1 MVSTTQQAGR
11 SKKRRVP
18 VYEYVAGRSDFV
30 ETLRDIGGGLVK
42 LRLVATIVGN
52 EFATRY
58 KGTLLGAFWLTAT
71 ALMTVLGL
79 GLIYSQVFQTDFR
92 SFLPY
97 VAIGMMVWGLIS
109 ATVSEGT
116 GVFSNAHGVYSQMR
130 LPVSLFVYTLAGRS
144 IYAFFFRSLVV
155 LPLLYFRGEPIATE
169 AALEALGGLLLL
181 FWIGAWAAFP
191 LGLLGARY
199 KDTSQIASAFITFAF
214 FVTPVFWQG
223 ERLGEYSF
231 VVDFNPFHHFINV
244 VRGPLLGLQDV
255 TLSFMVAGAFAIV
268 LPVIAVFS
276 LAAHR
281 HKMAY
286 W

>member
-11 SKKRRVP
+11 TKTRRVP
-18 VYEYVAGRSDFV
+18 VYEYVAGRSDFA
-30 ETLRDIGGGLVK
+30 ETLRDVWGGLLK

-92 SFLPY
+92 AYLPY

-109 ATVSEGT
+109 ATFSEGT
-116 GVFSNAHGVYSQMR
+116 GVFSNAQSVYSQMR

-144 IYAFFFRSLVV
+144 MYAFFFRSLVV
-155 LPLLYFRGEPIATE
+155 LPLLYFRGEPVGTD

-199 KDTSQIASAFITFAF
+199 KDTVQIASAFITFAF

-223 ERLGEYSF
+223 ERLGEYSY

-255 TLSFMVAGAFAIV
+255 TLSFMVAGTFAII
-268 LPVIAVFS
+268 LPVVAVFS
-276 LAAHR
+276 LAASR

>member
-1 MVSTTQQAGR
+1 MVSTTLKSGR
-11 SKKRRVP
+11 SKTLRTP
-18 VYEYVAGRSDFV
+18 VYEYTAGRSDLAEAF
-30 ETLRDIGGGLVK
+30 RDIWSGLVK

-52 EFATRY
+52 DFATRY

-92 SFLPY
+92 TYLPY
-97 VAIGMMVWGLIS
+97 VAIGMMVWGLIA

-144 IYAFFFRSLVV
+144 MYAFFFRSLVV
-155 LPLLYFRGEPIATE
+155 LPLLYFRGIPISPD
-169 AALEALGGLLLL
+169 AALEAFGGLILL
-181 FWIGAWAAFP
+181 FWIGTWMAYP

-199 KDTSQIASAFITFAF
+199 KDTSQFASAFITFAF

-223 ERLGEYSF
+223 ERLGEYSYI
-231 VVDFNPFHHFINV
+231 VDFNPFHHFINV

-255 TLSFMVAGAFAIV
+255 QLSFMVTGAFAVV
-268 LPVIAVFS
+268 LPVIAVFG
-276 LAAHR
+276 LAANR